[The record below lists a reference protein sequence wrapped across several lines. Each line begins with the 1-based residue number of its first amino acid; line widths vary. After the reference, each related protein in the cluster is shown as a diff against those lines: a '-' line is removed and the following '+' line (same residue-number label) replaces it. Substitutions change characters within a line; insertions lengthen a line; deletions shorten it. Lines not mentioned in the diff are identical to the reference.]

1 MSLNNTMTVVINR
14 SYAIKYF
21 DKCSVLIILMT
32 LAFTQNGFAQK
43 YKPFNGML
51 EYKITSRD
59 TSLQSILPNNSM
71 FIYTNDTIVR
81 TENFTSQLGKQ
92 VVIRHI
98 EKNKSYLLLE
108 TQLGKFAIQT
118 DHSISDTIVRERK
131 YTFKKKMFKRKILG
145 RKANRMIVSH
155 PEFEQPIEFWYL
167 KKYSHKYTDLFE
179 EIPGIPVK
187 YSIPTADGV
196 LDYELVKISEYAPDN
211 DLFGIPTEYER
222 ISFDDF
228 LDKMLAPENEKI
240 ISPE

>member
-14 SYAIKYF
+14 LSLIKCF
-21 DKCSVLIILMT
+21 NKFSAFVLLITFL
-32 LAFTQNGFAQK
+32 LSQNGLAQK
-43 YKPFNGML
+43 HKPFVGML
-51 EYKITSRD
+51 EYKISARD
-59 TSLQSILPNNSM
+59 TSMQTIMPNNSM
-71 FIYTNDTIVR
+71 LIYTNDTIVR

-118 DHSISDTIVRERK
+118 DHSISDTVVRERK

-155 PEFEQPIEFWYL
+155 PEFEQSIEFWYL
-167 KKYSHKYTDLFE
+167 KKYSHKYTDIFE

-187 YSIPTADGV
+187 YSIPTADGI
-196 LDYELVKISEYAPDN
+196 LDYELVKISEYTPDN
-211 DLFGIPTEYER
+211 DLFGISVEYER

-228 LDKMLAPENEKI
+228 LDKMLAPENEKV

>member
-1 MSLNNTMTVVINR
+1 MPLNNTMTVVINR
-14 SYAIKYF
+14 SSVSKSF
-21 DKCSVLIILMT
+21 DKYWLLIALITVL
-32 LAFTQNGFAQK
+32 FSQNGFAQK
-43 YKPFNGML
+43 HKPFTGML
-51 EYKITSRD
+51 EYKISARD

-81 TENFTSQLGKQ
+81 TENFTGQLGKQ
-92 VVIRHI
+92 VVIRHV

-131 YTFKKKMFKRKILG
+131 YTFEKKMFKRKILG
-145 RKANRMIVSH
+145 RKANRVIVSH
-155 PEFEQPIEFWYL
+155 PEFEEPIEFWYL
-167 KKYSHKYTDLFE
+167 KNYSHKYTDLFE

-196 LDYELVKISEYAPDN
+196 LDYELVKISEYTPNN

-222 ISFDDF
+222 ISFDAF
-228 LDKMLAPENEKI
+228 LEKMLAPENEKV